1 MRYDYSIHRNEYS
14 PGLHVC
20 LTVLLRCRVV
30 VFKRTQTCAGHEE
43 VHDVL
48 HVLDVLLGHILKR
61 DHFNERNARSLYLQ
75 NTHTED
81 LENLVIA
88 AD

>member
-20 LTVLLRCRVV
+20 LTVLLRCRVE

-48 HVLDVLLGHILKR
+48 HVLDVLLGHILKKWITLM
-61 DHFNERNARSLYLQ
+61 NEMHGRCIYKILTPKIWRIS
-75 NTHTED
+75 
-81 LENLVIA
+81 
-88 AD
+88 